1 MEKICPYILSS
12 IPDTID
18 FDFISIKTQTMKSIF
33 LNNTSNQNILFNIEN
48 AESFTFEP
56 SGGILPR
63 KKKLEIKIKINPNLA
78 RVLVSNAR
86 IVLENKYHKI
96 IKLSYVA
103 KYPFL
108 HINKQNL
115 EFGSVQIGKSLE
127 KELILSNLES
137 VPAQFTIEHKS
148 TQPGKQP
155 CIFYISDLSG
165 NIPPK
170 SNFLLKVLYKPIF
183 PSVNSHEIFC
193 ISTRG
198 GNKLTFECKGSCR
211 PLKTWVGTK
220 CVNFKTVALGSQ
232 MKKLFRIYN
241 DSDSPTEFQIY
252 HDNSGAFIF
261 DVTEGII
268 PAKSNVR
275 INATFRPFETI
286 VYYQRIFCFIKNHMV
301 FPIDLFGSCHNLLTK
316 TPLIDYSKIEL
327 FRYKE
332 FKGIYLS
339 KEN

>member
-18 FDFISIKTQTMKSIF
+18 FDFISIKTQTMKSIY

-115 EFGSVQIGKSLE
+115 EFGSS
-127 KELILSNLES
+127 SNR
-137 VPAQFTIEHKS
+137 
-148 TQPGKQP
+148 
-155 CIFYISDLSG
+155 
-165 NIPPK
+165 
-170 SNFLLKVLYKPIF
+170 
-183 PSVNSHEIFC
+183 EI
-193 ISTRG
+193 IR
-198 GNKLTFECKGSCR
+198 K
-211 PLKTWVGTK
+211 
-220 CVNFKTVALGSQ
+220 
-232 MKKLFRIYN
+232 
-241 DSDSPTEFQIY
+241 
-252 HDNSGAFIF
+252 
-261 DVTEGII
+261 
-268 PAKSNVR
+268 R
-275 INATFRPFETI
+275 IN
-286 VYYQRIFCFIKNHMV
+286 FIKLRIS
-301 FPIDLFGSCHNLLTK
+301 PCS
-316 TPLIDYSKIEL
+316 
-327 FRYKE
+327 
-332 FKGIYLS
+332 IYYRT
-339 KEN
+339 